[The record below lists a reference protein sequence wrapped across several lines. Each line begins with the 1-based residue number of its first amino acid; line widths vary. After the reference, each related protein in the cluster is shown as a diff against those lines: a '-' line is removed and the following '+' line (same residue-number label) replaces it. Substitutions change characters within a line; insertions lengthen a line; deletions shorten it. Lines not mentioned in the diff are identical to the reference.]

1 MADIEIEGLRE
12 LSADLGRIASRALP
26 DVDAM
31 LKKGADNIKTEMVA
45 DAEGSAH
52 FKAMAPAISYD
63 REYRVGEPGYVI
75 GPDKSRG
82 KAGRASSL
90 AGVAY
95 FGGAN
100 GGGGTLDIDAPLAHE
115 EPRLM
120 KALDDYLGGL

>member
-1 MADIEIEGLRE
+1 MADVGIEGLRE

-26 DVDAM
+26 EVDAI
-31 LKKGADNIKTEMVA
+31 LKKGADNIKSEMVA

-52 FKAMAPAISYD
+52 FKAMAPSISYD
-63 REYRVGEPGYVI
+63 SAYRVGEAAYEI

-82 KAGRASSL
+82 KAGRAASL
-90 AGVAY
+90 AGIAY

-100 GGGGTLDIDAPLAHE
+100 GGGGTLDIDGPLEHE